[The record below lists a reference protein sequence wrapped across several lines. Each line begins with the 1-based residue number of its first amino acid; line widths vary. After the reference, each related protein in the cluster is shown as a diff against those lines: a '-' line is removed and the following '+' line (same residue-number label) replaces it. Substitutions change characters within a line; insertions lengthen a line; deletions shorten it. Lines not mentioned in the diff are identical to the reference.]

1 MFLFFNKT
9 SWTAGRVL
17 AIIALLASSSS
28 GQIAEFENKKLVDIQ
43 YSSTKALDAKDLAKA
58 VPLQKGEPL
67 KAEDVASAID
77 GLFATGRF
85 TDIVAEAEASG
96 DGVIVRFV
104 TTPAWFIGGVTAEG
118 KISSPPNR
126 TQIAAITGLQLGA
139 PFHEDDL
146 TEAVTTIR
154 NVLTANGLYE
164 AEVKPELVRN
174 PDTQQVFIT
183 IQVDNHK
190 RAKYETPVIRAANAS
205 PKTTDTQNSADRA
218 GTVVVAATIPNP
230 QDTKLSDG
238 TIIHATGWRIPI
250 IHWWRQVTDSR
261 TRRGVQ
267 GVQSKYESKGRLTAK
282 VHLDQLDY
290 DARRRRVRPS
300 LTVDPGAKVKVTAVE
315 AKVSQRVL
323 KKYVP
328 VFQEHTV
335 NNDLLTEGKR
345 NLTSYFESKGYYDV
359 DVDVRTAPAAN
370 DLQTIEYVISEG
382 SRYKLVHVGFA
393 GNRYFNSDT
402 LRERMFMQPAAF
414 LTMRHGRY
422 SEAFRRKDEESIAS
436 LYLSNGFRDVKVASE
451 VDRNYRGKAGDVSV
465 TVHIDE
471 GAQWLVDQVT
481 LNGATQFKRENLMAH
496 LTTITGQ
503 PFAEVN
509 LAADRNELLTYY
521 YARGFPEAEV
531 KVGWEP
537 AGAPHH
543 VNITFDLKE
552 GDRRYVRAVLTS
564 GLRTTRQR
572 LVDKNITLKPGDP
585 LSPVRETEIQ
595 KHFYDLGQFASV
607 DTAIQNA
614 DGDTD
619 YKYVLYNFQEAN
631 RYVLGLGVG
640 AQVGAFGSPSATSVA
655 SPAGSTGFSPQVSLD
670 VTRLNLFGIG
680 QSVSLH
686 SLYSTLETRGSVNYL
701 IPHLADVRGRDL
713 TFTVLYD
720 KSLNVRTFA
729 SRREEASIQL
739 SNKFSKSL
747 TAQFRYAYRRD
758 SVSDVV
764 IPVLLIPQLLQ
775 PVRLGTF
782 EATFVQDRRDNKSDP
797 HRGMFNT
804 ADIGLATT
812 FFGGQRSFG
821 RVLLRNATYHRL
833 TRNLVLARQTQFGI
847 ISPFAAP
854 AGLSDQ
860 ESVPLP
866 ERFFAGGADSLRA
879 FPFNQAGPRDTGA
892 PVTPGGPSSEP
903 TGFPLGG
910 NALFINNI
918 ELRFPLIGQ
927 DIQGVF
933 FHDMGNV
940 FSSVSNI
947 SFRFHQNSVD
957 DFNYMVHAV
966 GYGIRY
972 RTPVGPI
979 RLDLAYSLNPPQFV
993 GFSGTPQQLLACN
1006 PNLPAQGAC
1015 VGVKQGVSHLQFFF
1029 SIGQTF

>member
-1 MFLFFNKT
+1 MFLFLNK
-9 SWTAGRVL
+9 SSSTAGRVL
-17 AIIALLASSSS
+17 GIIALLASSAT
-28 GQIAEFENKKLVDIQ
+28 GQIAQFENKKIVDIQ
-43 YSSTKALDAKDLAKA
+43 YSSTKILDANDLAKA
-58 VPLQKGEPL
+58 VPLQKGRPL

-85 TDIVAEAEASG
+85 TDIVAEAEPAG

-118 KISSPPNR
+118 KISSPPSR
-126 TQIAAITGLQLGA
+126 TQVAALAGFQLGT

-146 TEAVTTIR
+146 TQAVKAIR
-154 NVLTANGLYE
+154 NVLTANGLYD

-174 PDTQQVFIT
+174 PDTQQIFIT
-183 IQVDNHK
+183 IHVNDHK
-190 RAKYETPVIRAANAS
+190 RARYEAPVIRAANAHTRPAES
-205 PKTTDTQNSADRA
+205 QNSAERES
-218 GTVVVAATIPNP
+218 TVAVAATPASL
-230 QDTKLSDG
+230 QDTKLPDG
-238 TIIHATGWRIPI
+238 TIIHATGWRVPI

-267 GVQSKYESKGRLTAK
+267 DVQSKYESKGRLMAK

-290 DARRRRVRPS
+290 DARRRRVRPN
-300 LTVDPGAKVKVTAVE
+300 LTVDPGPKVKVSAVE

-345 NLTSYFESKGYYDV
+345 NLTGYFESKGYYDV
-359 DVDVRTAPAAN
+359 DVDVRTAPAVN

-393 GNRYFNSDT
+393 GNRYFDDDT
-402 LRERMFMQPAAF
+402 LRERMFMQPASF

-422 SEAFRRKDEESIAS
+422 SEAFRRKDEETIAS
-436 LYLSNGFRDVKVASE
+436 LYRSNGFRDVKVTSE
-451 VDRNYRGKAGDVSV
+451 VDRKYRGKPGDVGV
-465 TVHIDE
+465 TVHVDE
-471 GAQWLVDQVT
+471 GAQWLVDHVT
-481 LNGATQFKRENLMAH
+481 LNGVTQFKQEDLMAH
-496 LTTITGQ
+496 LTTLPGQ

-521 YARGFPEAEV
+521 YARGFPEAQV
-531 KVGWEP
+531 KVGGEP
-537 AGAPHH
+537 AGSPHH

-552 GDRRYVRAVLTS
+552 GGRQYVRAVLIS
-564 GLRTTRQR
+564 GLRTTRR
-572 LVDKNITLKPGDP
+572 HLVDKEITLKPGDP
-585 LSPVRETEIQ
+585 LSPVQETEIQ
-595 KHFYDLGQFASV
+595 KRFYDLGQFASV
-607 DTAIQNA
+607 DTAIENP

-619 YKYVLYNFQEAN
+619 HKYVLYNFQEAN
-631 RYVLGLGVG
+631 RYVFAVGVG
-640 AQVGAFGSPSATSVA
+640 AQLGAFGTPSSTSVA
-655 SPAGSTGFSPQVSLD
+655 SPAGSTGFSPQFSFD

-686 SLYSTLETRGSVNYL
+686 SLYSSLETRGSINYL

-729 SRREEASIQL
+729 SRREEASVQL
-739 SNKFSKSL
+739 SNRFSKSL
-747 TAQFRYAYRRD
+747 TAQFMYSYRRD

-775 PVRLGTF
+775 PVRLGMF
-782 EATFVQDRRDNKSDP
+782 SATLVQDRRDNKTDP
-797 HRGMFNT
+797 HHGMFNT
-804 ADIGLATT
+804 ADIGLAAT

-860 ESVPLP
+860 ASVPLP

-918 ELRFPLIGQ
+918 ELRFPFIGQ

-947 SFRFHQNSVD
+947 SFRFHQKSVD

-966 GYGIRY
+966 GFGIRY

-979 RLDLAYSLNPPQFV
+979 RLDFAYSLNPPQFV
-993 GFSGTPQQLLACN
+993 GFSGTPQQLLGCN

-1015 VGVKQGVSHLQFFF
+1015 VGVKQGISHFQFFF